1 MIYALLDVDSDRVE
15 GINSVPVRFGERT
28 SLRIAAACHV
38 LTVVLLVLAG
48 VAASVTWPYYVGVAA
63 CAAILAWEHLHV
75 RPGDVARINAAFGNA
90 NMIMSL
96 VFFVGVVAEVA
107 VA

>member
-1 MIYALLDVDSDRVE
+1 
-15 GINSVPVRFGERT
+15 
-28 SLRIAAACHV
+28 V

-48 VAASVTWPYYVGVAA
+48 VAASVAWPYYAGVAV

-90 NMIMSL
+90 NMVMSL